1 MLGVDPG
8 LTRCGI
14 GVVDGPPGRP
24 VAVATGVVR
33 TTRGLPLECRLVALC
48 DEVDEALRLH
58 RPDVVACERVLF
70 SANTRTA
77 MGVGQAAGVVLLAA
91 GRAGLPVASY
101 SPNDVKRT
109 VAGYGAADKTA
120 VARMVAAQLGL
131 RAIPAPPDIADALA
145 VALCHLTRARLA
157 GLVAREP
164 TPATSALRDASAA
177 AESGSRAGWEVV
189 VERGGGRPLPDAVP
203 QEQGE
208 RP

>member
-14 GVVDGPPGRP
+14 AVVDGPPGRP
-24 VAVATGVVR
+24 VAVATRIVR
-33 TTRGLPLECRLVALC
+33 TPRALPLECRLVALS
-48 DEVDEALRLH
+48 DEVIETLRLH
-58 RPDVVACERVLF
+58 SPNVVACERVLF
-70 SANTRTA
+70 SANVRTA

-101 SPNDVKRT
+101 SPNEVKR
-109 VAGYGAADKTA
+109 VIAGHGGADKGA

-131 RAIPAPPDIADALA
+131 RAVPNSPDIADALA

-157 GLVAREP
+157 GLVRRSEGVPSEP
-164 TPATSALRDASAA
+164 GGAA
-177 AESGSRAGWEVV
+177 GPGGRAG
-189 VERGGGRPLPDAVP
+189 
-203 QEQGE
+203 QGE